1 MGTLRMKMRIRG
13 TVNYY
18 NNVTRNL
25 LDTKNLP
32 ISVGVSSIKYY
43 LCNGVVKG
51 IYKDSNPM
59 YAYKVYNHFKKL
71 ATKNNLNYVEY
82 PSDIHSSKVQPIGPD
97 DKVIGF
103 SKGGFYADKLK
114 TYFGAQGKFINI
126 GAKDYPGADHYIDH
140 PFDKTS
146 MGDHGPKSLKSH
158 WTLTNKMKK
167 NLSNIIGETK

>member
-1 MGTLRMKMRIRG
+1 MLYKINKHMLLEG
-13 TVNYY
+13 
-18 NNVTRNL
+18 NL
-25 LDTKNLP
+25 
-32 ISVGVSSIKYY
+32 IVF
-43 LCNGVVKG
+43 KG
-51 IYKDSNPM
+51 NPKREIPESN
-59 YAYKVYNHFKKL
+59 KVYNHFKKL
-71 ATKNNLNYVEY
+71 ATKNNLNYIEY
-82 PSDIHSSKVQPIGPD
+82 QSDIHSSKVQPIGPD

-140 PFDKTS
+140 PSDKTS